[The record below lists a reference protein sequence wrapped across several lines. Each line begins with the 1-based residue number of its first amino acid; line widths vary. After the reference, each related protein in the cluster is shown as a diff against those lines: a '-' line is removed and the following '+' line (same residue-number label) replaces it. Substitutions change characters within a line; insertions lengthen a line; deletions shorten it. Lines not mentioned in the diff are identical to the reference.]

1 MSKKKEY
8 INDIDWIRVFQ
19 RVPEITGLDLT
30 LRGKAWEGRYYITT
44 EPHPYKQ
51 DKLKIKLYDGCVWLH
66 EQGGPSM
73 SLPTW
78 LTQHG
83 GANDYKHAFEII
95 RGKDKPLTQRPEY
108 VAKKEQINYVSPD
121 VLRGA
126 KAYDLNKCPLFR
138 WFCTIFPKQ
147 KVKDAFELYS
157 VTTDNKGLAVFWI
170 IDKDGRILHDKRMRY
185 CDNGHRDKTFG
196 GTRKYKVTDG
206 YVGRSYFGENL
217 VSGNNENILV
227 VESER
232 TAIFLYLVTGKIT
245 IATGGKTNLRTKN
258 DRFVCYPD
266 KDAFND
272 WLLTGNTCI
281 PWFEGWELPD
291 CQQPEN
297 SDILDMIEW
306 RINNGL
312 GLYI

>member
-1 MSKKKEY
+1 MNKKKEY

-95 RGKDKPLTQRPEY
+95 RGKDKPLTQRPEF

-121 VLRGA
+121 VLQGA

-138 WFCTIFPKQ
+138 WMCTLFPEDR
-147 KVKDAFELYS
+147 VRDVWNRYNVS
-157 VTTDNKGLAVFWI
+157 TDNYGNAVFWYT
-170 IDKDGRILHDKRMRY
+170 DADGRICYDKRMKY
-185 CDNGHRDKTFG
+185 LESGKRDKAYG
-196 GTRKYKVTDG
+196 GSRKFKTADG
-206 YVGRSYFGENL
+206 YTARPYFGAHL
-217 VSGNNENILV
+217 VKDCDV
-227 VESER
+227 VKICESEK
-232 TAIFLYLVTGKIT
+232 TAILYTLATSEVML
-245 IATGGKTNLRTKN
+245 ATGGKGNLKSIDCKTK
-258 DRFVCYPD
+258 VYPD
-266 KDAFND
+266 YDAVD
-272 WLLTGNTCI
+272 EWMSKCEDESSLVY
-281 PWFEGWELPD
+281 WWQGWDVRDEK
-291 CQQPEN
+291 
-297 SDILDMIEW
+297 SDVGDMIVDKIMRGESVN
-306 RINNGL
+306 IL
-312 GLYI
+312 